1 MPVAQQAPEKVQSKV
16 QRRSTGSIPDRW
28 QHSSLPMHRSLLVIW
43 RSTMATETGPV
54 TAHER
59 TPLFV
64 GSVDD
69 VGELLTYGDIRQV
82 AKTYAL

>member
-1 MPVAQQAPEKVQSKV
+1 MRKPPAALEAAVRGCAPGVRGESRGRVATDGLRE
-16 QRRSTGSIPDRW
+16 D
-28 QHSSLPMHRSLLVIW
+28 L
-43 RSTMATETGPV
+43 MANERGPSA
-54 TAHER
+54 AHER

-69 VGELLTYGDIRQV
+69 VAELLTYGDVRQV

>member
-1 MPVAQQAPEKVQSKV
+1 MKYGGWCGNPRPHL
-16 QRRSTGSIPDRW
+16 RW
-28 QHSSLPMHRSLLVIW
+28 QFEVAPLAFVARAAGAIATDGTNDV
-43 RSTMATETGPV
+43 MANEDGPSA
-54 TAHER
+54 AHER

-69 VGELLTYGDIRQV
+69 VAELLTYGDVRQV

>member
-1 MPVAQQAPEKVQSKV
+1 MRP
-16 QRRSTGSIPDRW
+16 
-28 QHSSLPMHRSLLVIW
+28 W
-43 RSTMATETGPV
+43 RSWREPRGAIARTDGTNDVMATEDGPSA
-54 TAHER
+54 AHER

-69 VGELLTYGDIRQV
+69 VAELLTYGDVRQV